1 MIKKIGYF
9 TLMLIVVAYVALSDF
24 KGIKSAIK
32 LLNTPDDGS
41 VFLGVVMMILVLT
54 TSVLGI
60 VIVKE
65 GIKKLKED

>member
-1 MIKKIGYF
+1 MMKKIGYF
-9 TLMLIVVAYVALSDF
+9 TLMLLVVAYVAFSDF
-24 KGIKSAIK
+24 KGIKLATK

-41 VFLGVVMMILVLT
+41 VFLGIVMMILVLT

-65 GIKKLKED
+65 GIKKLKRN